1 MHRDVKPGNIFIT
14 DDREVKIVDFGLA
27 KLAGQVRLTSTG
39 KTMGTVSYMSPE
51 QARGEE
57 TGPKT
62 DIWAL
67 GVVLYEM
74 VTGELPFKGDYDVAA
89 MYSIMNEDAARDE
102 RHSSRRYRRS
112 SRASSRRRSQRTR
125 PSGTRTRMSCFRT

>member
-1 MHRDVKPGNIFIT
+1 MHRDIKPGNIFLT
-14 DDREVKIVDFGLA
+14 DDGEVKIVDFGLA

-74 VTGELPFKGDYDVAA
+74 VTGELPFKGDYDVAVV
-89 MYSIMNEDAARDE
+89 YSIMNETPPAMSGLRPGIPEELENIVKKALAKNE
-102 RHSSRRYRRS
+102 IGSLRRTRTRS
-112 SRASSRRRSQRTR
+112 SRI
-125 PSGTRTRMSCFRT
+125 